1 MKTRKYSF
9 CMIICLLLTITIWNF
24 TENHVKATEVIL
36 PSEYYFTF
44 NGQKRLAGS
53 ESELI
58 TSQATLFVSAG
69 GWTNDKDTTV
79 EWVSSE
85 PMVVSLKSSTS
96 GINFINLVS
105 EGPGFSTI
113 TAILRNGTNSY
124 TISCVIKVDLS
135 FDYQKTGLTTATTTK
150 ERILIVDKDQTRQI
164 YLKHVDLI
172 PTDDVVAV
180 SGAAISTE
188 AVTWASD
195 NESVATVDKKGLVT
209 ATGSGSATI
218 TVTTNTVSTQNKA
231 LDTSLTVVVKPKFSI
246 SYDDS
251 LGGHHV
257 LNSLEAENAIDPD
270 PLAERVVPSNFVLV
284 STANLATN
292 LKWEVYDC
300 SFTPKRKIAVTDI
313 SKMTYTV
320 SSISGNVS
328 FSNIKAGTYEIYAF
342 VDSSYNVNTKAPYAY
357 LKIIVPIDIGDKN
370 IVMTVGDTY
379 SILDNSNIPGAN
391 IFTYGGGVNNI
402 ASVNSTTGV
411 ITAKMKGQVTIT
423 LVYKP
428 SLYLYDEA
436 IDDININITVIDG
449 IALNITNATIFTTG
463 SLLLSAIVT
472 DPTQPIIWS
481 SSDKSNSIATVTDG
495 LVKGIKAG
503 TVMITAEQNINGIVK
518 RATCLITVQPSVT
531 TIVVDPAVTV
541 IPIRG
546 YKTLHA
552 TITPK
557 NLSGVTLQWK
567 SSNNNIV
574 TIVEANAL
582 TATIQG
588 VAGGN
593 AVISAINQ
601 DNVVVGYCH
610 VSVQQPVTGIALSE
624 TNVAL
629 DLNTKRLQL
638 RATAYPENAM
648 NKTIIWTTTDATKAK
663 VDANGLVT
671 LLKQGT
677 VTIIATSEDNPQ
689 ATAMCNITI
698 QIPVVSITLDEKE
711 KIMYVGQAAR
721 LSYVILPVNANNNS
735 ILWTSTNGTV
745 ATVDNTGKVSAK
757 SVGTTVIILK
767 TLDGGYSVYCT
778 ITVKRVA
785 TGVKFDVSKLELKA
799 GEFYYI
805 KTTLTPK
812 DSTDNGLVWE
822 SSDTKVAMVDD
833 NGKVSAKDTG
843 TAIIMARTEAGAIAY
858 CTVTVTQPVAGLI
871 LNFSEKTIYIGDIF
885 KLKVSVTP
893 TEATELGVTWKSS
906 NLKVA
911 TVSETG
917 EITGLTGGMT
927 VITCTT
933 LEGGY
938 SATCVI
944 TVIEFVSTIKLDY
957 ESYRLGIG
965 KTVKLNATVST
976 ETSSNKK
983 VTWISNN
990 EDVATVNQ
998 KGKVSGISIGYATIS
1013 AISQDGSEVEAS
1025 CEIRVVNPVTSI
1037 TLNKSYLAMLVGE
1050 SKPLKVTIR
1059 PTNSTY
1065 KKATWTSSD
1074 ESIAIV
1080 DEDGVV
1086 TALKAGS
1093 TTIVADAQDS
1103 SGKKAVC
1110 YISIRDRTPATG
1122 ITLMDKQLVMVPGED
1137 KLVQVALNP
1146 ITSTDGFSWS
1156 TDNVAVARV
1165 DKNTGKITARAT
1177 GTANI
1182 TVMTDSGKTAVI
1194 EVTVIGLNITD
1205 LTLEQYTTY
1214 EYPLVVEGATTT
1226 VRWSV
1231 DNPSI
1236 AVVTNGRVS
1245 TRAVGR
1251 ATITATVNGRKLNC
1265 KLTVTKMK

>member
-9 CMIICLLLTITIWNF
+9 HMIICLLLAITIWNF
-24 TENHVKATEVIL
+24 TENHVKATEVTL

-44 NGQKRLAGS
+44 NGQKKLAGT
-53 ESELI
+53 ESELK
-58 TSQATLFVSAG
+58 TTQATLFVSSG
-69 GWTNDKDTTV
+69 GWANDIDTTV

-85 PMVVSLKSSTS
+85 PGVVSLKSSSS
-96 GINFINLVS
+96 GVNFINLVR
-105 EGPGFSTI
+105 EGPGYSTI
-113 TAILRNGTNSY
+113 TATLKNGTNSY
-124 TISCVIKVDLS
+124 TLSCVIKVDLS
-135 FDYQKTGLTTATTTK
+135 FDYQKTGLTTATTTN
-150 ERILIVDKDQTRQI
+150 ERILILDKAQQKQVFLKFVDYT
-164 YLKHVDLI
+164 
-172 PTDDVVAV
+172 PTGEVVAV
-180 SGAAISTE
+180 SGVAISAE
-188 AVTWASD
+188 AVNWESD
-195 NESVATVDKKGLVT
+195 NEGVATVASNGLVT
-209 ATGSGSATI
+209 ANGSGSATI
-218 TVTTNTVSTQNKA
+218 TVTTNTMST
-231 LDTSLTVVVKPKFSI
+231 LDKTLSTSLKVVVIPKFNI

-251 LGGHHV
+251 LGIHHV
-257 LNSLEAENAIDPD
+257 LNSMEDENAIDPD
-270 PLAERVVPSNFVLV
+270 PLAEKVVPSNFVLV
-284 STANLATN
+284 STANMATN

-300 SFTPKRKIAVTDI
+300 SFTPKRKIAITDI

-342 VDSSYNVNTKAPYAY
+342 VDPTYNVNTNAPYAY
-357 LKIIVPIDIGDKN
+357 LKIVVPIDVGDRN

-379 SILDNSNIPGAN
+379 SILDNSNIPAAN
-391 IFTYGGGVNNI
+391 IFNYGGGVNNI
-402 ASVNSTTGV
+402 ANVNSTTGV
-411 ITAKMKGQVTIT
+411 ITAKKQGKVTIT

-428 SLYLYDEA
+428 QLNLYDET
-436 IDDININITVIDG
+436 IGDININITVIDG
-449 IALNITNATIFTTG
+449 IALSTTNANIFTTG
-463 SLLLSAIVT
+463 SLLLNAIVT
-472 DPTQPIIWS
+472 DPTQPIWS
-481 SSDKSNSIATVTDG
+481 SSDTTIATVTEG

-503 TVMITAEQNINGIVK
+503 TVVITAKQNINGIIK
-518 RATCLITVQPSVT
+518 NATCVITVQQSVA
-531 TIVVDPAVTV
+531 TIVVDPAETV
-541 IPIRG
+541 IPIGG

-557 NLSGVTLQWK
+557 DLRNVTLQWK

-582 TATIQG
+582 IATIQG

-610 VSVQQPVTGIALSE
+610 VSVQQPVTSIALSE

-648 NKTIIWTTTDATKAK
+648 NKTIIWTTTDVTKAK

-671 LLKQGT
+671 LLKPGA
-677 VTIIATSEDNPQ
+677 VTIIATSEDNTQ

-698 QIPVVSITLDEKE
+698 QIPVLSIALDEKE
-711 KIMYVGQAAR
+711 KIMYVGQAVR
-721 LSYVILPVNANNNS
+721 LSYVVLPVNANNNS
-735 ILWTSTNGTV
+735 VLWTSTNGTV

-785 TGVKFDVSKLELKA
+785 TGIKFDVTELALKA
-799 GEFYYI
+799 GEFSYI

-812 DSTDNGLVWE
+812 DSTDNALVWE
-822 SSDTKVAMVDD
+822 SSDTKVAVVDE

-843 TAIIMARTEAGAIAY
+843 TAIIMARTESGAIAY
-858 CTVTVTQPVAGLI
+858 CKVTVTQPVAGLI

-893 TEATELGVTWKSS
+893 TEASELGVTWKSS

-917 EITGLTGGMT
+917 EITGITGGMT

-933 LEGGY
+933 LDGGY

-990 EDVATVNQ
+990 EDVATVSQ

-1025 CEIRVVNPVTSI
+1025 CEVRVVNPVTGI
-1037 TLNKSYLAMLVGE
+1037 TLNKSYLAMMVGE

-1080 DEDGVV
+1080 DEDGMV

-1194 EVTVIGLNITD
+1194 EVTVIGLNITE

-1214 EYPLVVEGATTT
+1214 EYPLVVEGAITT

-1231 DNPSI
+1231 DNPAI

-1265 KLTVTKMK
+1265 KLTVTIMK